1 MKKRAMKK
9 YIPEGIYCYDNNK
22 SCKWW
27 KRLYTKRLDRSN
39 CEFAKT
45 CEEKCWEHPDT
56 QCEIIVCKC
65 EYLNYIDRE
74 QDSLLFDS
82 VKECGVKRG
91 DF

>member
-1 MKKRAMKK
+1 MRSK
-9 YIPEGIYCYDNNK
+9 IQVINDEI
-22 SCKWW
+22 
-27 KRLYTKRLDRSN
+27 KRL
-39 CEFAKT
+39 KT
-45 CEEKCWEHPDT
+45 EKEKIIKECEEKCWEQPDT